1 MCPENEDRPSYS
13 ILKSKVLVISY
24 KNGEKEVFQD
34 KSAQEASSISKSNI
48 SNSGGKKT
56 IDGIGIASII
66 VGFLSLIMLLFGP
79 TIIIALMG
87 IILAIIAI
95 ILGAVSLGK
104 INRNPELYSGR
115 GFAITGLLIGI
126 FGLLVVGL
134 ILVL

>member
-1 MCPENEDRPSYS
+1 
-13 ILKSKVLVISY
+13 
-24 KNGEKEVFQD
+24 
-34 KSAQEASSISKSNI
+34 
-48 SNSGGKKT
+48 
-56 IDGIGIASII
+56 
-66 VGFLSLIMLLFGP
+66 
-79 TIIIALMG
+79 MG

-104 INRNPELYSGR
+104 INRNPELYSGW